1 MSNIQELMSKMWVD
15 DNLISK
21 HDPKVN
27 LTSRFMSEISRVEGR
42 VVKARENSTT
52 WPNEMKVSMVSF
64 IVKVILGRAY
74 IEPNLRFFKD
84 LAKMY
89 RDMIKIIGT
98 GSDFYFNDLDTY
110 KNEVSMSD
118 NTMPKKMPIN
128 TFMDSELC
136 FTAFS
141 NYIIMKKDFWS
152 EDTPYFS
159 DKVHTRMLSSK
170 NPERF
175 SMMCTI
181 CDLGVRKK
189 IESKHHLP
197 YWDLKTF
204 FCSEHISYMKNFKFP
219 FFDSKCVV
227 KERVEV
233 DDELVND
240 TFSKFGKESLE
251 ALATSDMSLEVL
263 KKMDPSNQYLLE
275 LVVMSMAHFKRM
287 YCTNP
292 CMVTMARKVYDLP
305 LEDWFKWMKDT
316 MMFWIK
322 TYYFSYEE
330 TYDWNTAMN
339 MVDQFDRDWDKSEAF
354 YKEDLHMLFY
364 EFKRRVIYR
373 IKADVHMRERSMF
386 FMKDTEN
393 KVEKYVDSV
402 DRRQFLKQ
410 EKINPRELKL
420 ASMGTS
426 HSHEEWNH
434 QSASDSNGMVAL
446 VMTRDG

>member
-1 MSNIQELMSKMWVD
+1 
-15 DNLISK
+15 
-21 HDPKVN
+21 
-27 LTSRFMSEISRVEGR
+27 
-42 VVKARENSTT
+42 
-52 WPNEMKVSMVSF
+52 
-64 IVKVILGRAY
+64 
-74 IEPNLRFFKD
+74 
-84 LAKMY
+84 
-89 RDMIKIIGT
+89 
-98 GSDFYFNDLDTY
+98 
-110 KNEVSMSD
+110 
-118 NTMPKKMPIN
+118 
-128 TFMDSELC
+128 
-136 FTAFS
+136 
-141 NYIIMKKDFWS
+141 
-152 EDTPYFS
+152 
-159 DKVHTRMLSSK
+159 
-170 NPERF
+170 
-175 SMMCTI
+175 
-181 CDLGVRKK
+181 
-189 IESKHHLP
+189 
-197 YWDLKTF
+197 
-204 FCSEHISYMKNFKFP
+204 
-219 FFDSKCVV
+219 
-227 KERVEV
+227 
-233 DDELVND
+233 
-240 TFSKFGKESLE
+240 
-251 ALATSDMSLEVL
+251 
-263 KKMDPSNQYLLE
+263 
-275 LVVMSMAHFKRM
+275 MSMAHFKRM